1 MKKVLAVL
9 TLLVL
14 AVFTHTGVS
23 LADSS
28 LSAGDIKNAI
38 GMSIYLQGGFTGNL
52 QGNDTNDWRVF
63 DNHGN
68 QFTLD
73 LAELQFLKA
82 PAVGQVGY
90 KVKISAG
97 ETAKDI
103 HSVGLGA
110 SNPDQPFDLTEAYVN
125 YTLPV
130 GSGLTLQLGKF
141 VTFTGEE
148 VIEASGDYNYS
159 RSFLFNY
166 AIPFTHTGFMAG
178 YTFSPKISANAY
190 ILNGWDVASGN
201 NHSQT
206 YGLSTTVT
214 PSSAS
219 SLVFNFLYGPTQ
231 AQDNHDNRFL
241 FDWVG
246 SVSPVKNLT
255 VAVNTDY
262 ATDKNLAGLGED
274 DKWYGIAGYVN
285 YVFNDKVSATIRGEE
300 FMDPQGARTG
310 FAGQHLKEV
319 TITGQYTL
327 ANNLL
332 LRPEYR
338 HDWSNQASFNSNT
351 KKSQDTLALG
361 VMYTW

>member
-9 TLLVL
+9 AVLVL
-14 AVFTHTGVS
+14 TVFSYAGISQADPVS
-23 LADSS
+23 AS
-28 LSAGDIKNAI
+28 DIKNAI

-52 QGNDTNDWRVF
+52 RGNDTNDWRVF
-63 DNHGN
+63 DNNGN

-82 PAVGQVGY
+82 PALNQVGY
-90 KVKISAG
+90 KVKLSAG
-97 ETAKDI
+97 ETAKWI
-103 HSVGLGA
+103 HSTGLGE
-110 SNPDQPFDLTEAYVN
+110 STNEPFDLTEAYVN
-125 YTLPV
+125 YTVPV

-148 VIEASGDYNYS
+148 VIEAAGDYNYS

-178 YTFSPKISANAY
+178 YTFSPMVSANAY

-206 YGLSTTVT
+206 FGLSTTVT
-214 PSSAS
+214 PSSTS

-231 AQDNHDNRFL
+231 LKDNHDNRFL

-246 SVSPVKNLT
+246 SISPVKNLT
-255 VAVNTDY
+255 LAVNTDY
-262 ATDKNLAGLGED
+262 GTDKNLAGLGED

-285 YVFNDKVSATIRGEE
+285 YVFTDKVSGTIRAEE
-300 FMDPQGARTG
+300 FKDPQGVRVD
-310 FAGQHLKEV
+310 AGVPQNLKEV
-319 TITGQYTL
+319 TLTGQYTL

-338 HDWSNQASFNSNT
+338 HDWSNESTFDNNT
-351 KKSQDTLALG
+351 KKTQDTLALG